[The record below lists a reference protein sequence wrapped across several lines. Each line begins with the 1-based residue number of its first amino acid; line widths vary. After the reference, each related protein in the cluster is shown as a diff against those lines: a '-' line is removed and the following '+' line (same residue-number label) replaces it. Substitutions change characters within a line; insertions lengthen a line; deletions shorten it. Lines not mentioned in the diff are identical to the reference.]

1 MYVVNVD
8 KLLSEDI
15 WQFPPIS
22 VRRLLQILIDFI
34 FETKPCCWDISLVLI
49 SLKMPSL
56 LVILDAV
63 KQGYMYSV
71 YLIKCMD
78 NTGSHLVIMCR
89 DDGWLHNWPFE
100 NGGNGLTSIAHYN
113 CKL

>member
-1 MYVVNVD
+1 MAI
-8 KLLSEDI
+8 S
-15 WQFPPIS
+15 PIS